1 MYPLRQANPFK
12 AVLGR
17 SLLALVLL
25 SQLAQAADPAVLR
38 VGYQKSSVSMVLA
51 REHQLLEKALPGTR
65 VQWVEFPG
73 GPQLIEALNGGSLDV
88 GNIGDIPPIFA
99 QVAGIDFVYI
109 GIEPTDGQT
118 EGIVVPKASEVQSV
132 ADLKGK
138 RVALLKGS
146 SSHNLFLKS
155 LGRAGLKLGDVN
167 LVYLSPADARAAL
180 EQGKLDAWVIWDP
193 YYSAAL
199 LDGSARLLSDGQGLD
214 SGGSLYIASGPFAR
228 QYPQSIAPILKAIG
242 QGQRESF
249 EQPDASID
257 LMSQTLGLDRAV
269 LQRYFDH
276 RSRVPLR
283 AIDQATVDNQQ
294 RTADLF
300 FVNHLV
306 PQTIRVQQNVF
317 KAE

>member
-1 MYPLRQANPFK
+1 MRFIKTL
-12 AVLGR
+12 LGS
-17 SLLALVLL
+17 SLLALLL
-25 SQLAQAADPAVLR
+25 LTNLALAAEPATLR
-38 VGYQKSSVSMVLA
+38 IGYQKSSVSMVLA
-51 REHQLLEKALPGTR
+51 REHKLLEKALPGTQ
-65 VQWVEFPG
+65 VQWIEFPG

-118 EGIVVPKASEVQSV
+118 EGIVVPQGSDVQGV
-132 ADLKGK
+132 AGLKGK

-155 LGRAGLKLGDVN
+155 LGKAGLKLSDVH
-167 LVYLSPADARAAL
+167 LVYLSPADARAAF

-199 LDGSARLLSDGQGLD
+199 LDGRARLLSDGQGLN
-214 SGGSLYIASGPFAR
+214 SGGSLYIASGAFAR

-242 QGQRESF
+242 QGQQESF
-249 EQPDASID
+249 DQADASID
-257 LMSQTLGLDRAV
+257 LMTQTLGLQRAV
-269 LQRYFDH
+269 VQRYFEH
-276 RSRVPLR
+276 RSRVPLQ
-283 AIDQATVDNQQ
+283 AIDQATIENQQ

-300 FVNHLV
+300 FANHLV
-306 PQTIRVQQNVF
+306 PKAIKVQQNVF

>member
-1 MYPLRQANPFK
+1 MLKRIW
-12 AVLGR
+12 
-17 SLLALVLL
+17 LALSLALL
-25 SQLAQAADPAVLR
+25 SQLAQAAEPATLR
-38 VGYQKSSVSMVLA
+38 IGYQKSSVSMVLA
-51 REHQLLEKALPGTR
+51 REHKLLEKALPGTQ

-118 EGIVVPKASEVQSV
+118 EAIIVPKASDVQDV
-132 ADLKGK
+132 AGLKGK

-146 SSHNLFLKS
+146 SAHNLFLKS
-155 LGRAGLKLGDVN
+155 LGKAGLKLSDVN
-167 LVYLSPADARAAL
+167 LVYLSPADARAAF

-199 LDGSARLLSDGQGLD
+199 LDGSARLLSDGQGLN
-214 SGGSLYIASGPFAR
+214 SGGSLYIASGAFAR
-228 QYPQSIAPILKAIG
+228 HYPQSIAPILKAIG
-242 QGQRESF
+242 QGQQVSF
-249 EQPDASID
+249 DQPDASID
-257 LMSQTLGLDRAV
+257 LMTQALGLQRPV
-269 LQRYFDH
+269 VQRYFEH

-300 FVNHLV
+300 FANHLV
-306 PQTIRVQQNVF
+306 PKSIKVQQNVF